1 VFGAVEVTQVEYPV
15 MLDQSTLSPDQALQV
30 EKSLL
35 ANLMLPEGQKFR
47 PDAAVSRLE
56 LAEALVRSG
65 LVPQYMA
72 SAPMFTDVRDVNSRN
87 AVESTHAFPSG
98 ALFYDA
104 VPGRKFSPNN
114 GATKLAA
121 AIAFVK
127 AAGLSSQAATALLPL
142 TVSDASSIPVAWRGY
157 VAIALQRGFISLDGN
172 AFNPSRS
179 LTRIE
184 LATSLNT
191 LVSQ

>member
-1 VFGAVEVTQVEYPV
+1 
-15 MLDQSTLSPDQALQV
+15 MLDRSTLSPDQVTQV

-35 ANLMLPEGQKFR
+35 ANLMLPEGRKFR
-47 PDAAVSRLE
+47 PNAAVSRLE
-56 LAEALVRSG
+56 VAEALIRAG

-72 SAPMFTDVRDVNSRN
+72 SAAMFTDVRDAYSRN
-87 AVESTHAFPSG
+87 AVESTQAFPSG

-104 VPGRKFSPNN
+104 TPGRRFYPYN

-127 AAGLSSQAATALLPL
+127 AAGLNSQTACASLPL
-142 TVSDASSIPVAWRGY
+142 TVSDASSIPAAWRGY
-157 VAIALQRGFISLDGN
+157 VAVALQRGFISLDGN
-172 AFNPSRS
+172 SFNPSRS

-191 LVSQ
+191 LVAQ